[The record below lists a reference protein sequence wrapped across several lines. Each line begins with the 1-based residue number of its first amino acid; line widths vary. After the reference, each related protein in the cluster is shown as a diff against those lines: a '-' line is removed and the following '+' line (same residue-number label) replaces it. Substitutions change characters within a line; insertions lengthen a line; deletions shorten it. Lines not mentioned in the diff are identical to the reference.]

1 MTRSYGYEDEL
12 VWAAIWLY
20 QATNDPTYLEY
31 AIAGYEDN
39 ELVYDMEVLSW
50 DSKTAGIK
58 IMLARLT
65 GDRKYIDHVA
75 DMCQEFIHNTPR

>member
-1 MTRSYGYEDEL
+1 LDYAISGYE
-12 VWAAIWLY
+12 
-20 QATNDPTYLEY
+20 EY
-31 AIAGYEDN
+31 

-65 GDRKYIDHVA
+65 GDQKYINHVV
-75 DMCQEFIHNTPR
+75 DMCDNFINETPRYIMLNSDY

>member
-1 MTRSYGYEDEL
+1 LDYAISGYE
-12 VWAAIWLY
+12 
-20 QATNDPTYLEY
+20 EY
-31 AIAGYEDN
+31 

-65 GDRKYIDHVA
+65 GDQKYINHVVDIA
-75 DMCQEFIHNTPR
+75 TTSSMKLQGTSC